1 MLIPE
6 VINMKNASL
15 ARQLKTILVLL
26 FVFVIIAFAVLVPAF
41 GLMIKENNPE
51 YSFAFVPCLIWAW
64 CFAVPILL
72 AFIPAWQIF
81 STVGSAQGCFV
92 RENVK
97 RFKTIA
103 WLAYADAVIFP
114 LGMIIVGFLGAGQ
127 PGLTVIITPAVV
139 ILSVCAARVFQILA
153 KITENASALQEEH
166 DLTV

>member
-1 MLIPE
+1 MCIHACVYVLEIGRKS
-6 VINMKNASL
+6 VL
-15 ARQLKTILVLL
+15 LVLHR
-26 FVFVIIAFAVLVPAF
+26 
-41 GLMIKENNPE
+41 EE
-51 YSFAFVPCLIWAW
+51 R
-64 CFAVPILL
+64 L
-72 AFIPAWQIF
+72 A
-81 STVGSAQGCFV
+81 VGSAQGCFV